1 MKKPKGLKLIK
12 IEDKETKLENFCES
26 VDMELSYC
34 MLTAAEIK
42 SYIKEFKLTKDPES
56 IKIAKD
62 RCEEHIV
69 CINKLSDLIE
79 KINLLE
85 VNENV

>member
-12 IEDKETKLENFCES
+12 IEDKETKLEILCN
-26 VDMELSYC
+26 DIDIELSYC
-34 MLTAAEIK
+34 MVTAAEIK
-42 SYIKEFKLTKDPES
+42 SYIKEFTLTKDPEN

-62 RCEEHIV
+62 RCKEHIV
-69 CINKLSDLIE
+69 CINKVSNLIE